1 MVSMETLL
9 QDLRFALRQL
19 RKSPGFAALAVLTLA
34 FGIGANTAMFTVV
47 ENVLIRPLPYAH
59 PDRLVRIGPPI
70 DSGLN
75 NTSWLNYRDIR
86 DQTRSMDLVACY
98 AEDVGV
104 VRGKEGSVTVVTP
117 GVTPNLFK
125 MLGARPL
132 LGRTFTEEEAQSGGI
147 KTAVISE
154 GLWRN
159 VFDSDPEILNRT
171 IVVNGQPRAVVGVM
185 PRDFRFPE
193 SVGQDM
199 QKGLWL
205 PLQSTQSMETER
217 GESFFAIIGELK
229 PGVTLAQGRADLS
242 AIVQRIR
249 ELDPKVSK
257 EFSFRAIPYQE
268 TLTGPAAP
276 VFMALLVA
284 VGLVLLIAC
293 ANVANLL
300 IARCLVRQQEFAVRA
315 ALGAGQWRLMRQL
328 IAEGGLLS
336 AIGCAL
342 GFALAAFA
350 IALVHKLPPDTI
362 PRAEDIRIR
371 WTVVLVLAAI
381 ATVTTV
387 LAAFLPA
394 LLVSRFDP
402 QRALQ
407 VASRGVGS
415 RSVRRRLSG
424 AVVAGEVALSALL
437 LVGTGLLFHTLWNL
451 EHVHLGFDVTRV
463 TTFTAMPADA
473 SGFASINVSS
483 DTTQAPTSIA
493 TLVYQPVLERIR
505 NAPGVEDAALDTAP
519 PFSGIDMHSSFD
531 IVGQPKEPG
540 NDQNARV
547 TAVSGGF
554 ASVMRTPVMSG
565 RMINEGDTESSPYV
579 IAINEAVARKYF
591 SGKNPLGMQLD
602 LGGKNTGMIQ
612 PYTIVGVI
620 GDQVDAS
627 TSQPAQPFLMI
638 PYRQVPTTSLFYQ
651 ALIKTVVNFVVKTR
665 GDIAVAPAMRSVFHE
680 LAPDYALDNFQTM
693 QQAVDQSN
701 FSSRMGLYLTGAFA
715 GMAVLMVIAGLY
727 GVLAQLVSYRRRE
740 FGIRLALGA
749 TPGGILGLVLRQGLV
764 FVGAGLAIGIVI
776 AIFAG
781 NLVKSFL
788 YQVKPADVWT
798 YCGVVVLLLL
808 VGSVAALIPA
818 RRAAAVEP
826 MTALREE

>member
-1 MVSMETLL
+1 MQTLL

-19 RKSPGFAALAVLTLA
+19 CKSPGFAALALLTLA

-47 ENVLIRPLPYAH
+47 ESVLIRPLPYAH
-59 PDRLVRIGPPI
+59 PERLVRIGPPNG
-70 DSGLN
+70 SGLSS
-75 NTSWLNYRDIR
+75 TSWLNYRDIR
-86 DQTRSMDLVACY
+86 DKTTNMDLVGCY

-104 VRGKEGSVTVVTP
+104 VRGKDDSVSVVTP
-117 GVTPNLFK
+117 GVTPSVFK

-132 LGRTFTEEEAQSGGI
+132 LGRTFTEEEGQPGAP

-159 VFDSDPEILNRT
+159 VLNSDPEILNRT

-205 PLQSTQSMETER
+205 PLQPTQEMQIKR
-217 GESFFAIIGELK
+217 GESLFLIIGELK
-229 PGVTLAQGRADLS
+229 PGVTMAQNRAELS
-242 AIVQRIR
+242 TIVQRIH
-249 ELDPKVSK
+249 ELDPKAASNL
-257 EFSFRAIPYQE
+257 SFQVIAYQE
-268 TLTGPAAP
+268 SLTGPVAP
-276 VFMALLVA
+276 VFLALVVA

-328 IAEGGLLS
+328 IVEGGLLS
-336 AIGCAL
+336 AVGCAL
-342 GFALAAFA
+342 GFALAALA

-362 PRAEDIRIR
+362 PRAEDIGLR

-381 ATVTTV
+381 ATLTTV
-387 LAAFLPA
+387 LSAFLPA
-394 LLVSRFDP
+394 LLVARSDP
-402 QRALQ
+402 QRVLQ
-407 VASRGVGS
+407 GASRGVGA
-415 RSVRRRLSG
+415 RSVRRRMSG

-473 SGFASINVSS
+473 SGFANMTVSS
-483 DTTQAPTSIA
+483 DAAHAPTSVA
-493 TLVYQPVLERIR
+493 TLVYQPVLERMR
-505 NAPGVEDAALDTAP
+505 NAPGVEEAALDTAP
-519 PFSGIDMHSSFD
+519 PFSGIDMHTSFD
-531 IVGQPKEPG
+531 IVGQPKDIGEEK
-540 NDQNARV
+540 NARI

-554 ASVMRTPVMSG
+554 AEVMRTPVIRG
-565 RMINEGDTESSPYV
+565 RMVSENDTVNSPYV
-579 IAINEAVARKYF
+579 IVINEVLARKYF
-591 SGKNPLGMQLD
+591 PGKDPLGMQLD
-602 LGGKNTGMIQ
+602 LGGKDTGMIQ
-612 PYTIVGVI
+612 PYTIVGI
-620 GDQVDAS
+620 LGDQVDTS
-627 TSQPAQPFLMI
+627 SSQPPQPFLMI
-638 PYRQVPTTSLFYQ
+638 PYRQVPSTSLFYQ
-651 ALIKTVVNFVVKTR
+651 ALIKTIVNFVVKTR
-665 GDIAVAPAMRSVFHE
+665 GEVAVAPAMRSIFHE

-693 QQAVDQSN
+693 QAAVDQSN
-701 FSSRMGLYLTGAFA
+701 FSSRMGLYLIGAFA

-749 TPGGILGLVLRQGLV
+749 TPGGIMGLVLWQGLA
-764 FVGAGLAIGIVI
+764 FVGAGLAIGIV
-776 AIFAG
+776 AAVFTG
-781 NLVKSFL
+781 NLVRSFL
-788 YQVKPADVWT
+788 YQVKPADAWT
-798 YCGVVVLLLL
+798 YSGVVLLLLL

-818 RRAAAVEP
+818 WRAAAVEP

>member
-1 MVSMETLL
+1 MQTLL
-9 QDLRFALRQL
+9 QDLRFAVRQL
-19 RKSPGFAALAVLTLA
+19 RNSPGFAALAVLTLA

-47 ENVLIRPLPYAH
+47 ENVLIRRLPYAH

-70 DSGLN
+70 GSGLG
-75 NTSWLNYRDIR
+75 NTSWLNYRDVR
-86 DQTRSMDLVACY
+86 DQTRNMDLVGCY

-104 VRGKEGSVTVVTP
+104 VRGKDGSVSVVAP
-117 GVTPNLFK
+117 GVTPSVFK

-132 LGRTFTEEEAQSGGI
+132 LGRTFTEEESQPGAP

-159 VFDSDPEILNRT
+159 VFHSDPEILNRT
-171 IVVNGQPRAVVGVM
+171 VTVNGQPRAIVGVM

-193 SVGQDM
+193 SVGQEM

-205 PLQSTQSMETER
+205 PLQPTEEMQTAR

-229 PGVTLAQGRADLS
+229 PGVTVAQGRAELS
-242 AIVQRIR
+242 AIVQRIH
-249 ELDPKVSK
+249 ELDPKAATDLSL
-257 EFSFRAIPYQE
+257 RAIPYQE
-268 TLTGPAAP
+268 TLTGPVAP
-276 VFMALLVA
+276 VFLALLVA

-328 IAEGGLLS
+328 IAEGALLS
-336 AIGCAL
+336 ALGCAF

-350 IALVHKLPPDTI
+350 IELVHKLPPDTI
-362 PRAEDIRIR
+362 PRAENIGLR

-387 LAAFLPA
+387 LSAFLPA
-394 LLVSRFDP
+394 WIVSRSDP
-402 QRALQ
+402 QRVLQ
-407 VASRGVGS
+407 GASRGLGA

-437 LVGTGLLFHTLWNL
+437 LVATGLLFHTLWNL
-451 EHVHLGFDVTRV
+451 EHVQLGFDVTRV

-473 SGFASINVSS
+473 SGFAGMTVSS
-483 DTTQAPTSIA
+483 DLAHAPTSVA
-493 TLVYQPVLERIR
+493 TLVYQPVLERMR
-505 NAPGVEDAALDTAP
+505 NTPGVEDAALDTAP
-519 PFSGIDMHSSFD
+519 PFSGIDLHSSFD
-531 IVGQPKEPG
+531 IVGRPKHVGEDG
-540 NDQNARV
+540 NARV
-547 TAVSGGF
+547 TAMSGGY
-554 ASVMRTPVMSG
+554 ARLMRTPMIRG
-565 RMINEGDTESSPYV
+565 RMISDDDTESSPFV
-579 IAINEAVARKYF
+579 IVINETLARKYF
-591 SGKNPLGMQLD
+591 AGKDPLGTQLD
-602 LGGKNTGMIQ
+602 LGGKDTGMIR

-620 GDQVDAS
+620 GDQVDTS
-627 TSQPAQPFLMI
+627 TSQPPQPVLMI
-638 PYRQVPTTSLFYQ
+638 PSRQVPTTSLFYP
-651 ALIKTVVNFVVKTR
+651 ALVKTVVNFMVKTR
-665 GDIAVAPAMRSVFHE
+665 GEVAVAPAMRSVFHA

-701 FSSRMGLYLTGAFA
+701 FSSRIGLYLTGVFA

-749 TPGGILGLVLRQGLV
+749 TPNGISGMVLRQGLV
-764 FVGAGLAIGIVI
+764 FVGAGLAIGIV
-776 AIFAG
+776 AAAFAG

-788 YQVKPADVWT
+788 YQVQPADAWT
-798 YCGVVVLLLL
+798 YLGVVFLLVL

-818 RRAAAVEP
+818 HRAATVEP

>member
-1 MVSMETLL
+1 MQTLL

-19 RKSPGFAALAVLTLA
+19 CKSPGFAALALLTLA

-47 ENVLIRPLPYAH
+47 ESVLIRPLPYAH
-59 PDRLVRIGPPI
+59 PERLVRIGPPNG
-70 DSGLN
+70 SGLSS
-75 NTSWLNYRDIR
+75 TSWLNYRDIR
-86 DQTRSMDLVACY
+86 DKTTNMDLVGCY

-104 VRGKEGSVTVVTP
+104 VRGKDDSVSVVTP
-117 GVTPNLFK
+117 GVTPSVFK

-132 LGRTFTEEEAQSGGI
+132 LGRTFTEEEGQPGAP

-159 VFDSDPEILNRT
+159 VLNSDPEILNRT

-205 PLQSTQSMETER
+205 PLQPTQEMQIKR
-217 GESFFAIIGELK
+217 GESLFLIIGELK
-229 PGVTLAQGRADLS
+229 PGVTMAQNRAELS
-242 AIVQRIR
+242 TIVQRIH
-249 ELDPKVSK
+249 ELDPKAASNL
-257 EFSFRAIPYQE
+257 SFQVIAYQE
-268 TLTGPAAP
+268 SLTGPVAP
-276 VFMALLVA
+276 VFLALVVA

-328 IAEGGLLS
+328 IVEGGLLS
-336 AIGCAL
+336 AVGCAL
-342 GFALAAFA
+342 GFALAALA

-362 PRAEDIRIR
+362 PRAEDIGLR

-381 ATVTTV
+381 ATLTTV
-387 LAAFLPA
+387 LSAFLPA
-394 LLVSRFDP
+394 LLVARSDP
-402 QRALQ
+402 QRVLQ
-407 VASRGVGS
+407 GASRGVGA
-415 RSVRRRLSG
+415 RSVRRRMSG

-473 SGFASINVSS
+473 SGFANMTVSS
-483 DTTQAPTSIA
+483 DAAHAPTSVA
-493 TLVYQPVLERIR
+493 TLVYQPVLERMR
-505 NAPGVEDAALDTAP
+505 NAPGVEEAALDTAP
-519 PFSGIDMHSSFD
+519 PFSGIDMHTSFD
-531 IVGQPKEPG
+531 IVGQPKDIGEEK
-540 NDQNARV
+540 NARI

-554 ASVMRTPVMSG
+554 AEVMRTPVIRG
-565 RMINEGDTESSPYV
+565 RMVSENDTVNSPYV
-579 IAINEAVARKYF
+579 IVINEVLARKYF
-591 SGKNPLGMQLD
+591 PGKDPLGMQLD
-602 LGGKNTGMIQ
+602 LGGKDTGMIQ
-612 PYTIVGVI
+612 PYTIVGI
-620 GDQVDAS
+620 LGDQVDTS
-627 TSQPAQPFLMI
+627 SSQPPQPFLMI
-638 PYRQVPTTSLFYQ
+638 PYRQVPSTSLFYQ
-651 ALIKTVVNFVVKTR
+651 ALIKTIVNFVVKTR
-665 GDIAVAPAMRSVFHE
+665 GEVAVAPAMRSIFHE

-693 QQAVDQSN
+693 QAAVDQSN
-701 FSSRMGLYLTGAFA
+701 FSSRMGLYLIGAFA

-749 TPGGILGLVLRQGLV
+749 TPGGIMGLVLWQGLA
-764 FVGAGLAIGIVI
+764 FVGAGLAIGIV
-776 AIFAG
+776 AAVFTG
-781 NLVKSFL
+781 NLVRSFL
-788 YQVKPADVWT
+788 YQVKPADAWT
-798 YCGVVVLLLL
+798 YSGVVLLLLL

>member
-1 MVSMETLL
+1 MQTLL

-19 RKSPGFAALAVLTLA
+19 YKSPGFAALAVLTLA

-47 ENVLIRPLPYAH
+47 ESVLIRPLPYAH
-59 PDRLVRIGPPI
+59 PERLVRIGPPN
-70 DSGLN
+70 DSGLS

-86 DQTRSMDLVACY
+86 DQTTNMNLVGCY

-104 VRGKEGSVTVVTP
+104 VRGKDGSVSVVTP
-117 GVTPNLFK
+117 GVTPSVFK
-125 MLGARPL
+125 MLDARPL
-132 LGRTFTEEEAQSGGI
+132 LGRTLTEEEGQPGAP

-159 VFDSDPEILNRT
+159 VLNSDPEILNRT

-193 SVGQDM
+193 AVGQDM

-205 PLQSTQSMETER
+205 PLQPTQEMQIKR
-217 GESFFAIIGELK
+217 GESLFLIIGELK
-229 PGVTLAQGRADLS
+229 PGVTMAQNRAELS
-242 AIVQRIR
+242 MIVQRIH
-249 ELDPKVSK
+249 ELDPKAASNL
-257 EFSFRAIPYQE
+257 SFQAIPYQE
-268 TLTGPAAP
+268 SLTGPVAP
-276 VFMALLVA
+276 VLLALVVA

-328 IAEGGLLS
+328 IVEGGLLS
-336 AIGCAL
+336 AVGCAL
-342 GFALAAFA
+342 GFALAALA

-362 PRAEDIRIR
+362 PRAEDIGLR

-381 ATVTTV
+381 ATLTTV
-387 LAAFLPA
+387 LSAFLPA
-394 LLVSRFDP
+394 LLVARSDL
-402 QRALQ
+402 QRVLQ
-407 VASRGVGS
+407 GASRGVGA
-415 RSVRRRLSG
+415 RSVRRRMSG

-473 SGFASINVSS
+473 SGFANMTVSS
-483 DTTQAPTSIA
+483 DAAHAPTSVA
-493 TLVYQPVLERIR
+493 TLVYQPVLERMR
-505 NAPGVEDAALDTAP
+505 NAPGVEEAALDTAP
-519 PFSGIDMHSSFD
+519 PFSGIDMHTSFD
-531 IVGQPKEPG
+531 IVGQPKDTGE
-540 NDQNARV
+540 DKNARI

-554 ASVMRTPVMSG
+554 AEVMRTPVIRG
-565 RMINEGDTESSPYV
+565 RMVSENDTENSPYV
-579 IAINEAVARKYF
+579 IVINEVLARKYF
-591 SGKNPLGMQLD
+591 PGKDPLGMELD
-602 LGGKNTGMIQ
+602 LGGKDTGMIQ
-612 PYTIVGVI
+612 PYTIVGI
-620 GDQVDAS
+620 LGDQVDTS
-627 TSQPAQPFLMI
+627 SSQPPQPFLMI
-638 PYRQVPTTSLFYQ
+638 PYRQVPSTSLFYQ
-651 ALIKTVVNFVVKTR
+651 ALIKTIVNFVVKTR
-665 GDIAVAPAMRSVFHE
+665 GEVAVAPAMRSIFHE

-693 QQAVDQSN
+693 QAAVDQSN
-701 FSSRMGLYLTGAFA
+701 FSSRMGLFLIGAFA

-749 TPGGILGLVLRQGLV
+749 TPGGIMAMVLRQGLM
-764 FVGAGLAIGIVI
+764 FVGAGLGIGIL
-776 AIFAG
+776 AAMFAG

-788 YQVKPADVWT
+788 YQVQPADAWT
-798 YCGVVVLLLL
+798 YSGVALLLLL
-808 VGSVAALIPA
+808 VGSFAALIPA
-818 RRAAAVEP
+818 RRAAALEP

>member
-1 MVSMETLL
+1 MQTLL

-19 RKSPGFAALAVLTLA
+19 CKSPGFAALALLTLA

-47 ENVLIRPLPYAH
+47 ESVLIRPLPYAH
-59 PDRLVRIGPPI
+59 PERLVRIGPPNG
-70 DSGLN
+70 SGLSS
-75 NTSWLNYRDIR
+75 TSWLNYRDIR
-86 DQTRSMDLVACY
+86 DKTTNMDLVGCY

-104 VRGKEGSVTVVTP
+104 VRGKDDSVSVVTP
-117 GVTPNLFK
+117 GVTPSVFK

-132 LGRTFTEEEAQSGGI
+132 LGRTFTEEEGQPGAP

-159 VFDSDPEILNRT
+159 VLNSDPEILNRT

-205 PLQSTQSMETER
+205 PLQPTQEMQIKR
-217 GESFFAIIGELK
+217 GESLFLIIGELK
-229 PGVTLAQGRADLS
+229 PGVTMAQNRAELS
-242 AIVQRIR
+242 TIVQRIH
-249 ELDPKVSK
+249 ELDPKAASNL
-257 EFSFRAIPYQE
+257 SFQVIAYQE
-268 TLTGPAAP
+268 SLTGPVAP
-276 VFMALLVA
+276 VFLALVVA

-328 IAEGGLLS
+328 IVEGGLLS
-336 AIGCAL
+336 AVGCAL
-342 GFALAAFA
+342 GFALAALA

-362 PRAEDIRIR
+362 PRAEDIGLR

-381 ATVTTV
+381 ATLTTV
-387 LAAFLPA
+387 LSAFLPA
-394 LLVSRFDP
+394 LLVARSDP
-402 QRALQ
+402 QRVLQ
-407 VASRGVGS
+407 GASRGVGA
-415 RSVRRRLSG
+415 RSVRRRMSG

-473 SGFASINVSS
+473 SGFANMTVSS
-483 DTTQAPTSIA
+483 DAAHAPTSVA
-493 TLVYQPVLERIR
+493 TLVYQPVLERMR
-505 NAPGVEDAALDTAP
+505 NAPGVEEAALDTAP
-519 PFSGIDMHSSFD
+519 PFSGIDMHTSFD
-531 IVGQPKEPG
+531 IVGQPKDIGEEK
-540 NDQNARV
+540 NARI

-554 ASVMRTPVMSG
+554 AEVMRTPVIRG
-565 RMINEGDTESSPYV
+565 RMVSENDTVNSPYV
-579 IAINEAVARKYF
+579 IVINEVLARKYF
-591 SGKNPLGMQLD
+591 PGKDPLGMQLD
-602 LGGKNTGMIQ
+602 LGGKDTGMIQ
-612 PYTIVGVI
+612 PYTIVGI
-620 GDQVDAS
+620 LGDQVDTS
-627 TSQPAQPFLMI
+627 SSQPPQPFLMI
-638 PYRQVPTTSLFYQ
+638 PYRQVPSTSLFYQ
-651 ALIKTVVNFVVKTR
+651 ALIKTIVNFVVKTR
-665 GDIAVAPAMRSVFHE
+665 GEVAVAPAIRSIFHE

-693 QQAVDQSN
+693 QAAVDQSN
-701 FSSRMGLYLTGAFA
+701 FSSRMGLYLIGAFA

-749 TPGGILGLVLRQGLV
+749 TPGGIMGLVLWQGLA
-764 FVGAGLAIGIVI
+764 FVGAGLAIGIV
-776 AIFAG
+776 AAVFTG
-781 NLVKSFL
+781 NLVRSFL
-788 YQVKPADVWT
+788 YQVKPADAWT
-798 YCGVVVLLLL
+798 YSGVVLLLLL

>member
-1 MVSMETLL
+1 MQTLL
-9 QDLRFALRQL
+9 QDLHFAVRQL
-19 RKSPGFAALAVLTLA
+19 RNSPGFAALAVLTLA

-47 ENVLIRPLPYAH
+47 ENVLIRRLPYAH

-70 DSGLN
+70 GSGLG
-75 NTSWLNYRDIR
+75 NTSWLNYRDVR
-86 DQTRSMDLVACY
+86 DQTRNMDLVGCY
-98 AEDVGV
+98 AEDVAV
-104 VRGKEGSVTVVTP
+104 VRGMDGSVSVVAP
-117 GVTPNLFK
+117 GVTPSVFK

-132 LGRTFTEEEAQSGGI
+132 LGRTFTEEESQPGAP

-159 VFDSDPEILNRT
+159 VFHSDPEILSRT
-171 IVVNGQPRAVVGVM
+171 VTVNGQPRAIVGVM

-193 SVGQDM
+193 SVGQEM

-205 PLQSTQSMETER
+205 PLQPTAEMQTAR

-229 PGVTLAQGRADLS
+229 PGVTVAQGHAELT
-242 AIVQRIR
+242 AIVQRIH
-249 ELDPKVSK
+249 ELDPKTATDLSL
-257 EFSFRAIPYQE
+257 RAIPYQE
-268 TLTGPAAP
+268 TLTGPVAP
-276 VFMALLVA
+276 VFLALLVA

-328 IAEGGLLS
+328 IAEGALLS
-336 AIGCAL
+336 ALGCAF

-350 IALVHKLPPDTI
+350 IELVHKLPPDTI
-362 PRAEDIRIR
+362 PRAENIGLR

-387 LAAFLPA
+387 LSAFLPA
-394 LLVSRFDP
+394 WIVSRSDP
-402 QRALQ
+402 QRVLQ
-407 VASRGVGS
+407 GASRGLGA

-437 LVGTGLLFHTLWNL
+437 LVATGLLFHTLWNL
-451 EHVHLGFDVTRV
+451 EHVQLGFDVTRV

-473 SGFASINVSS
+473 SGFAGMTVSS
-483 DTTQAPTSIA
+483 DVAHAPTSVA
-493 TLVYQPVLERIR
+493 TLVYQPVLERMR
-505 NAPGVEDAALDTAP
+505 NTPGVEDAALDTAP
-519 PFSGIDMHSSFD
+519 PFSGIDLHSSFD
-531 IVGQPKEPG
+531 IVGRPKHVGEDG
-540 NDQNARV
+540 NARV
-547 TAVSGGF
+547 TAMSGGY
-554 ASVMRTPVMSG
+554 ARLMRTPMIRG
-565 RMINEGDTESSPYV
+565 RMISDDDTESSPFV
-579 IAINEAVARKYF
+579 IVINETLARKYF
-591 SGKNPLGMQLD
+591 AGKDPLGTQLD
-602 LGGKNTGMIQ
+602 LGGKDTGMIR

-627 TSQPAQPFLMI
+627 TSQPPQPVLMI
-638 PYRQVPTTSLFYQ
+638 PCRQVPTSSLFYP
-651 ALIKTVVNFVVKTR
+651 ALVKTVVNFMVKTR
-665 GDIAVAPAMRSVFHE
+665 GEVAVAPAMRSVFHE
-680 LAPDYALDNFQTM
+680 LAPDYALDDFQTM

-701 FSSRMGLYLTGAFA
+701 FSSRIGLYLTGVFA
-715 GMAVLMVIAGLY
+715 GMAVMMVIAGLY

-749 TPGGILGLVLRQGLV
+749 TPNGISGMVLRQGLV
-764 FVGAGLAIGIVI
+764 FVGAGLVIGIV
-776 AIFAG
+776 AAVFAG

-788 YQVKPADVWT
+788 YQVQPADAWT
-798 YCGVVVLLLL
+798 YLGVVFLLLL

-818 RRAAAVEP
+818 HRAATVEP